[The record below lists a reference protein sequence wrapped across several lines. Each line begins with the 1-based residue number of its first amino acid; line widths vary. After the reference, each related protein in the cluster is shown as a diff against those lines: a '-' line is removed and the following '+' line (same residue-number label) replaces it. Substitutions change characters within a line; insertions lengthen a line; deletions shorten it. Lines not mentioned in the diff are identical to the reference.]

1 MSPQNPTHPPESHP
15 SSRRPP
21 AGGQSEEEAT
31 AHLAAM
37 NQCDNV
43 KKPWTLSF
51 SFGRA
56 LQVGASCTACLRAQA
71 ASGQRVGVSPGIKHH
86 VLDSFAS
93 RCWQGGRT
101 PWGVQPALARVFA
114 NR

>member
-1 MSPQNPTHPPESHP
+1 MRVCQPPICCLCLCWFDKFLV
-15 SSRRPP
+15 R

-37 NQCDNV
+37 NQCDTV

-56 LQVGASCTACLRAQA
+56 LQVRWLAPDQRLLSALL
-71 ASGQRVGVSPGIKHH
+71 SGLLK
-86 VLDSFAS
+86 
-93 RCWQGGRT
+93 W
-101 PWGVQPALARVFA
+101 PAVWML
-114 NR
+114 